1 MYRKSLIMIS
11 PILLHLP
18 APLLHRATSVIGH
31 YIHVQGREVSMV
43 FLVRKILK
51 NKNSVWSQIWHKPKD
66 PKWDSQKGNEEG
78 EGIWS
83 EIDGGLAR
91 R

>member
-1 MYRKSLIMIS
+1 MI
-11 PILLHLP
+11 PPFLLHLP
-18 APLLHRATSVIGH
+18 APLLHRATSVIGY
-31 YIHVQGREVSMV
+31 YIYVQDREVSMV

-51 NKNSVWSQIWHKPKD
+51 NKNPVWSQIWHKLQD
-66 PKWDSQKGNEEG
+66 PKWDSQRGNEEG

-91 R
+91 KIGD